1 MQYQRISSSNI
12 NFKFESKNFFS
23 IFGLY
28 LFSLGAGI
36 SGYSLYLLLE
46 VLGRVD
52 RNIITWNGQGLF
64 WTLILFFL
72 GLFILFIPVEFFSVL
87 RVYNATFK
95 DLILNIIYSIFV
107 SLSFLIIFQYFVS
120 PATLILNDISSIA
133 KAVSFAGFIAIPIIL
148 FIQHSLRNKLIFIDK
163 ASYGITLNVWMISS
177 QLFI

>member
-1 MQYQRISSSNI
+1 MQYQRMSSSNI
-12 NFKFESKNFFS
+12 NFRFESKNFFS

-46 VLGRVD
+46 VIGRVD

-95 DLILNIIYSIFV
+95 DLILNIIYSIFI

-133 KAVSFAGFIAIPIIL
+133 KAVSFSGFIAKSIE
-148 FIQHSLRNKLIFIDK
+148 IFENSEFCK
-163 ASYGITLNVWMISS
+163 KYFVISS
-177 QLFI
+177 FDFLTSSFSTLSIFSP

>member
-1 MQYQRISSSNI
+1 MQYQKMSSSNI
-12 NFKFESKNFFS
+12 SFRFESKNFFS

-46 VLGRVD
+46 VIGRVD

-64 WTLILFFL
+64 WTLIFFFL
-72 GLFILFIPVEFFSVL
+72 GLFILFIPVEFFNVL

-95 DLILNIIYSIFV
+95 DLILNIIYSIFI
-107 SLSFLIIFQYFVS
+107 SLTFLIIFQYFVS
-120 PATLILNDISSIA
+120 PITLILNDISSIA

-148 FIQHSLRNKLIFIDK
+148 FIQHSLRNKLIIIDK
-163 ASYGITLNVWMISS
+163 ISYGFTLFVWMIS
-177 QLFI
+177 